1 MASSGHTTRRRRRSV
16 SGAQQRLDIQGLRM
30 VSMLTVFAY
39 HLWGWPRG
47 GVAAIDVFFVISGF
61 LITGNLMRGAEKT
74 GTVSFKRFYWNR
86 IRRIVP
92 AATVV
97 LVLTYLASTLVFR
110 GFRSHEIGVDALW
123 ASVFWSNWHFLSIGT
138 DYFHSMAAT
147 VSPIQHYWTLS
158 VEEQFYFVWPAVIFA
173 VSVVIVRKSWS
184 HSRRM
189 AIAGGVM
196 GVIVLAS
203 LLWALRETA
212 ASPPA
217 AYFDTFA
224 RVWELGIGALLATA
238 VGLLARIPRVL
249 KPILSWGG
257 LLVIGVS
264 FALISD
270 NEAGFPAPW
279 TVLPVLGAAL
289 VVAAGVGRE
298 PEFQPFLRNRVST
311 YIGNISYSLYLVH
324 WPVIVLLGAIMGV
337 SGAYYV
343 AAVAL
348 TFGLSIA
355 SYHLI
360 EDPLRR
366 FSFAE
371 LSELVRKIQRHK
383 YSPARS
389 TQYAAL
395 AATALVVVA
404 GTAWLARP
412 VTPADTYEVGDAAI
426 DLTREKVDSAL
437 PPITVGPRGSALQ
450 AEISAALKAREWP
463 VLEPTMESLF
473 SQGGIAQLVTPEA
486 AKCSTSAIAPADLCT
501 YGPPDAPL
509 KVVLV
514 GDSVGLGYSE
524 IWRELALSSNG
535 ALQVFNQAMGSCVFT
550 QDTIDRAT
558 VSPECTGRKD
568 SAVEVINT
576 VKPDVVIISNAYARD
591 RVVGARREMSIQDW
605 SDSLG
610 RIIDRFRENAK
621 KVVLVAPPPSD
632 KEIKDCV
639 SKVSSTPPSCVGTIP
654 PVWYAKAKAEQKLAV
669 ELGGVW
675 VDSRPWFCNETQR
688 CPSFVGTTPA
698 RVDWAHM
705 APPYSRKIAPA
716 YAESLTEAGVPLA
729 DNQP

>member
-1 MASSGHTTRRRRRSV
+1 MGSSEDTKPRRRRRRAK
-16 SGAQQRLDIQGLRM
+16 GAQQRLDIQGLRM
-30 VSMLTVFAY
+30 VSMVTVFAY

-61 LITGNLMRGAEKT
+61 LITGNLMRSAEKT
-74 GTVSFKRFYWNR
+74 GTVSFKQFYWNR

-97 LVLTYLASTLVFR
+97 LVLTYLASTLVFLP
-110 GFRSHEIGVDALW
+110 FRSHEVGVDAWW
-123 ASVFWSNWHFLSIGT
+123 AFIFWSNWHFLSIGT
-138 DYFHSMAAT
+138 DYFHSVAAT

-158 VEEQFYFVWPAVIFA
+158 VEEQFYFVWPAVILA
-173 VSVVIVRKSWS
+173 VSVIIVHKSWT

-189 AIAGGVM
+189 ALAGGVM

-203 LLWALRETA
+203 LFWAMRETTQ
-212 ASPPA
+212 SPMA

-224 RVWELGIGALLATA
+224 RVWELGFGALLATA

-257 LLVIGVS
+257 LLVIGIS

-270 NEAGFPAPW
+270 SDVRFPAPW
-279 TVLPVLGAAL
+279 TMLPVLGAGL

-298 PEFQPFLRNRVST
+298 PDYQPFLRNRVST

-324 WPVIVLLGAIMGV
+324 WPVIVLLGAVMSV
-337 SGAYYV
+337 SGSYYV
-343 AAVAL
+343 AVVAL
-348 TFGLSIA
+348 AFGLAIA

-360 EDPLRR
+360 ENPLRR
-366 FSFAE
+366 ANFADFGE
-371 LSELVRKIQRHK
+371 FVRTMQKRK
-383 YSPARS
+383 YVPVRS

-395 AATALVVVA
+395 AAAVLVVIA

-412 VTPADTYEVGDAAI
+412 PATVEVSDAEM

-437 PPITVGPRGSALQ
+437 PPTTLGPRTAALQDEITEALQ
-450 AEISAALKAREWP
+450 ASSWP
-463 VLEPTMESLF
+463 VLNPTMESLF
-473 SQGGIAQLVTPEA
+473 QAGEIGEIVTPET
-486 AKCSTSAIAPADLCT
+486 AKCSMSAVAPPEFCT
-501 YGPPDAPL
+501 YGPSNAPL

-524 IWRELALSSNG
+524 IWRQLALSSNG

-550 QDTIDRAT
+550 QDDIDRAT
-558 VSPECTGRKD
+558 VSPECSGRKD
-568 SAVEVINT
+568 SAVDVINN
-576 VKPDVVIISNAYARD
+576 VKPDAVIIANAYTRD
-591 RVVGARREMSIQDW
+591 RTVGTKHEMSIQDW
-605 SDSLG
+605 SDSLN
-610 RIIDRFRENAK
+610 RIIDRFKANTK

-632 KEIKDCV
+632 KAIKECV
-639 SKVSSTPPSCVGTIP
+639 SKVSSTPASCVGTVP
-654 PVWYAKAKAEQKLAV
+654 PVWYAKAKAEQKLA
-669 ELGGVW
+669 EALGGGW
-675 VDSRPWFCNETQR
+675 VDSRPWFCNQNQR

-705 APPYSRKIAPA
+705 APPYAGKMAPA
-716 YAESLTEAGVPLA
+716 YAESLTAAGVPLA
-729 DNQP
+729 DNQS

>member
-1 MASSGHTTRRRRRSV
+1 MGSSGHVRHRSRERTK
-16 SGAQQRLDIQGLRM
+16 GANQRLDIQGLRM
-30 VSMLTVFAY
+30 VSMLTVFTY

-74 GTVSFKRFYWNR
+74 GTVSFKQFYWNR

-97 LVLTYLASTLVFR
+97 LVLTYLASTVVFL
-110 GFRSHEIGVDALW
+110 GFRSHEVGVDALW
-123 ASVFWSNWHFLSIGT
+123 AFVFWSNWHFLSIGT

-158 VEEQFYFVWPAVIFA
+158 VEEQFYFIWPAVIFA
-173 VSVVIVRKSWS
+173 VCVVIVRKSWT

-196 GVIVLAS
+196 VVIVLAS
-203 LLWALRETA
+203 LMWAVHETA
-212 ASPPA
+212 ESPMA

-224 RVWELGIGALLATA
+224 RVWELGVGALLATA
-238 VGLLARIPRVL
+238 VNLLAQIPRVL
-249 KPILSWGG
+249 KPVLSWGG

-264 FALISD
+264 FGLISD
-270 NEAGFPAPW
+270 SVAGFPAPW
-279 TVLPVLGAAL
+279 TVLPVLGAAA

-298 PEFQPFLRNRVST
+298 PDYQPFLRNPVST

-337 SGAYYV
+337 SGSYYV

-348 TFGLSIA
+348 TFGLAIA

-360 EDPLRR
+360 ENPMRHA
-366 FSFAE
+366 SFAR
-371 LSELVRKIQRHK
+371 SDQSTRSARRRRYV
-383 YSPARS
+383 PARS
-389 TQYAAL
+389 TQYASL
-395 AATALVVVA
+395 AAATLLAVA

-412 VTPADTYEVGDAAI
+412 VTPPDIVQSSDSGI
-426 DLTREKVDSAL
+426 DLSRAQLDSAL
-437 PPITVGPRGSALQ
+437 PTATLGPRAEAFQGEITAALQ
-450 AEISAALKAREWP
+450 ATEWP
-463 VLEPTMESLF
+463 ALNPPLESLF
-473 SQGGIAQLVTPEA
+473 NGGDTQLVTPEA
-486 AKCSTSAIAPADLCT
+486 AKCSMSAIAPPELCI
-501 YGPPDAPL
+501 YGPPTAPL

-524 IWRELALSSNG
+524 IWRQLALRSNG

-558 VSPECTGRKD
+558 VSPECSGRKD

-576 VKPDVVIISNAYARD
+576 VKPDVVVISNAYVRD
-591 RVVGARREMSIQDW
+591 RVVGVRHEMSMQDW
-605 SDSLG
+605 SDSLS
-610 RIIDRFRENAK
+610 RIIDRFRGNAK

-632 KEIKDCV
+632 KAIKECF
-639 SKVSSTPPSCVGTIP
+639 SKVSSTPASCIGTIP
-654 PVWYAKAKAEQKLAV
+654 SIWYSKAKAEQKLAV
-669 ELGGVW
+669 ALGGAW
-675 VDSRPWFCNETQR
+675 VDSRPWFCNQSQR
-688 CPSFVGTTPA
+688 CPSFVGTTPT
-698 RVDWAHM
+698 RVDWVHM
-705 APPYSRKIAPA
+705 APPYSGKIAPV
-716 YAESLTEAGVPLA
+716 YAESLTEAGVPVA
-729 DNQP
+729 DNQS

>member
-1 MASSGHTTRRRRRSV
+1 MGSSEVVRRRRRPRATDTS
-16 SGAQQRLDIQGLRM
+16 QRLDIQGLRM
-30 VSMLTVFAY
+30 VSMLAVFAY

-74 GTVSFKRFYWNR
+74 GTVSFRRFYWNR

-123 ASVFWSNWHFLSIGT
+123 AFIFWSNWHFLSIGT

-173 VSVVIVRKSWS
+173 LSVVIVRKSWS

-189 AIAGGVM
+189 ALAGGVM

-203 LLWALRETA
+203 LLWAMRETA
-212 ASPPA
+212 ESPPT

-224 RVWELGIGALLATA
+224 RVWELGVGAILATA
-238 VGLLARIPRVL
+238 VGLLAQIPRVL
-249 KPILSWGG
+249 KPILSWSG

-270 NEAGFPAPW
+270 TQTAFPAPW
-279 TVLPVLGAAL
+279 TILPVFGAAL
-289 VVAAGVGRE
+289 VIAAGVGRE
-298 PEFQPFLRNRVST
+298 PDYQPFLRNRAST

-324 WPVIVLLGAIMGV
+324 WPVIVLLGAIMDV
-337 SGAYYV
+337 SGAYY
-343 AAVAL
+343 AAVVAL

-366 FSFAE
+366 NSFTE
-371 LSELVRKIQRHK
+371 LGELIRKIQRRK
-383 YSPARS
+383 YAPAKS

-395 AATALVVVA
+395 AAAALVAVA

-412 VTPADTYEVGDAAI
+412 VTPSDTVEVGDAAI

-437 PPITVGPRGSALQ
+437 PAITLGPRASALQ
-450 AEISAALKAREWP
+450 DEISVALQASAWP
-463 VLEPTMESLF
+463 VLDPTMESLF
-473 SQGGIAQLVTPEA
+473 SRGDVAQLVTPEVA
-486 AKCSTSAIAPADLCT
+486 ICSASAIAPPESCI
-501 YGPPDAPL
+501 YGPPTAPL

-514 GDSVGLGYSE
+514 GDSVALGYSE
-524 IWRELALSSNG
+524 IWRQLALSSNG

-550 QDTIDRAT
+550 QDSIDRTT

-576 VKPDVVIISNAYARD
+576 VKPDVVVISNAYARD
-591 RVVGARREMSIQDW
+591 RVVDSRREMSMQAW
-605 SDSLG
+605 SDSLN
-610 RIIDRFRENAK
+610 RIIDRFRENTK

-632 KEIKDCV
+632 KAIKECV
-639 SKVSSTPPSCVGTIP
+639 SKVSSTPSSCVGTIP
-654 PVWYAKAKAEQKLAV
+654 SVWYAKARAEQKLAV
-669 ELGGVW
+669 EQGGAW
-675 VDSRPWFCNETQR
+675 VDSRPWFCNQSQR
-688 CPSFVGTTPA
+688 CPSFVGNTPA

-705 APPYSRKIAPA
+705 APPYAGKLAPT
-716 YAESLTEAGVPLA
+716 YAESLTAAGVPLA
-729 DNQP
+729 DSPS

>member
-1 MASSGHTTRRRRRSV
+1 MESSGHTKGRRRRRAK
-16 SGAQQRLDIQGLRM
+16 GANQRLDIQGLRM

-74 GTVSFKRFYWNR
+74 GTVSFKQFYWNR

-110 GFRSHEIGVDALW
+110 GFRAHEIGVDALW

-212 ASPPA
+212 ESPPA

-224 RVWELGIGALLATA
+224 RVWELGVGAVLATA
-238 VGLLARIPRVL
+238 VGLLAQIPRVL
-249 KPILSWGG
+249 KPVLSWGG
-257 LLVIGVS
+257 LLVIAVS

-270 NEAGFPAPW
+270 SEAGFPAPW

-289 VVAAGVGRE
+289 VIVAGVGGE
-298 PEFQPFLRNRVST
+298 PDYQPFLRNRLST

-343 AAVAL
+343 AVVAL

-360 EDPLRR
+360 EDPMRR
-366 FSFAE
+366 NSFTE
-371 LSELVRKIQRHK
+371 LGELMRKMQRGR

-395 AATALVVVA
+395 AAAMLIVVA

-412 VTPADTYEVGDAAI
+412 VTPSDTVEVGDAAI

-437 PPITVGPRGSALQ
+437 PAITLGPRASALE
-450 AEISAALKAREWP
+450 AEISAALKEREWP
-463 VLEPTMESLF
+463 VLDPTMESLF
-473 SQGGIAQLVTPEA
+473 SRGEVAQLVTPEV
-486 AKCSTSAIAPADLCT
+486 AKCSASAIAPPELCT
-501 YGPPDAPL
+501 YGPSTAPL

-514 GDSVGLGYSE
+514 GDSVALGYSE
-524 IWRELALSSNG
+524 IWRQLALSSNG
-535 ALQVFNQAMGSCVFT
+535 TVQVFNQAMGSCVFT
-550 QDTIDRAT
+550 QDSIDRTT
-558 VSPECTGRKD
+558 VSPECSGRKD

-576 VKPDVVIISNAYARD
+576 VRPDVVVISNAYARD
-591 RVVGARREMSIQDW
+591 RVVDSTREMSIQAW
-605 SDSLG
+605 SDSLN
-610 RIIDRFRENAK
+610 RIIDRFRENTK

-632 KEIKDCV
+632 KAIKECV
-639 SKVSSTPPSCVGTIP
+639 SKVSSTPSSCVGTIP
-654 PVWYAKAKAEQKLAV
+654 SIWYAKAKAEQKLAV
-669 ELGGVW
+669 EQGGVW
-675 VDSRPWFCNETQR
+675 VDSRPWFCNQSQR
-688 CPSFVGTTPA
+688 CPSFVGNTPA

-705 APPYSRKIAPA
+705 APPYAGKVAPA
-716 YAESLTEAGVPLA
+716 YAESLTEAGVPLV
-729 DNQP
+729 DNQS